1 MEQNKSIIIDNITY
15 YPINNKIYNNC
26 YDAFDICQNLKP
38 NQYAIYYDKYIYK
51 LNDNSCKATYRND
64 LSNNW
69 FI

>member
-1 MEQNKSIIIDNITY
+1 MEQNKTITIDNITY
-15 YPINNKIYNNC
+15 YPISQIDYEKC

-51 LNDNSCKATYRND
+51 LNDNSCRND